1 MQLLYHDN
9 VDAAYEPPGFVAA
22 SPDALGVFS
31 RDPASLPIGHLK
43 SSHHHGACSRYGY
56 HVVACTRL
64 RRALCIPLLAVS
76 VHVRSVLDCA
86 DDLGQMPFF
95 GQNANL
101 RSVAGGISQPDA
113 HQLTQSDAR
122 VLSAKPRAADGA
134 AEGYDSDVTRDDA
147 VPREF
152 DGVGRQPASFLAM
165 SPPPALPATALPA
178 MRRST
183 RTQKVGAN
191 DIVAKLSRLQTAEAA
206 EVGKKRG
213 AVTEA
218 HQESQGASLHWSLP
232 RPLLLTALI

>member
-1 MQLLYHDN
+1 M
-9 VDAAYEPPGFVAA
+9 
-22 SPDALGVFS
+22 
-31 RDPASLPIGHLK
+31 
-43 SSHHHGACSRYGY
+43 
-56 HVVACTRL
+56 
-64 RRALCIPLLAVS
+64 
-76 VHVRSVLDCA
+76 RSVLDCA
-86 DDLGQMPFF
+86 DDLAQMPFF

-122 VLSAKPRAADGA
+122 VLSAMPRAADGA

-147 VPREF
+147 MPREL
-152 DGVGRQPASFLAM
+152 DGAGRQPASFLEM

-183 RTQKVGAN
+183 RTQKAGAN
-191 DIVAKLSRLQTAEAA
+191 DVVAKLSRLQTAEAA

-218 HQESQGASLHWSLP
+218 HQESQGASLHWALP
-232 RPLLLTALI
+232 RSLFLTAFGAQQRRASARCRRPRSPSGSASRLRCLR